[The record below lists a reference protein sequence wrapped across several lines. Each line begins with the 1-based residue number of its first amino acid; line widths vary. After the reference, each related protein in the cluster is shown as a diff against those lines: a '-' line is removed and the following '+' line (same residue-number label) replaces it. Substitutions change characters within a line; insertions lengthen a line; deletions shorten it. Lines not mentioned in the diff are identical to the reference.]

1 MSKGS
6 VSCRLNILL
15 AERRL
20 TVADL
25 HKATGLSRT
34 LLYLMQRDDL
44 QRVDLQSLA
53 TLCDFLDCEVSDL
66 LFYEK
71 KSTKTDA

>member
-1 MSKGS
+1 MGS
-6 VSCRLNILL
+6 ITCRLNILL

-44 QRVDLQSLA
+44 QRIDLQSLA
-53 TLCDFLDCEVSDL
+53 TLCDYLDCDVADL
-66 LFYEK
+66 FSFK
-71 KSTKTDA
+71 KNL